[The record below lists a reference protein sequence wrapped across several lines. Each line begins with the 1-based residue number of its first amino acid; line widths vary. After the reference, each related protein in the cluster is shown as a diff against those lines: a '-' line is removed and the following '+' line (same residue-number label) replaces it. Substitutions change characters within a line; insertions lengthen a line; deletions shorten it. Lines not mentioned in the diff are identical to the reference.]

1 MDLKKLVEIKSKF
14 VAREVGTEL
23 ILVPLV
29 NNVAKMTE
37 LFTLNE
43 TAKFIWENST
53 ETMLIEELEGLMTDT
68 FNIDKE
74 TAGKD
79 IGVFLN
85 QMESFFKKT
94 DY

>member
-1 MDLKKLVEIKSKF
+1 MS
-14 VAREVGTEL
+14 
-23 ILVPLV
+23 
-29 NNVAKMTE
+29 
-37 LFTLNE
+37 
-43 TAKFIWENST
+43 
-53 ETMLIEELEGLMTDT
+53 IEELEGLMTDT

-79 IGVFLN
+79 IRVFLN